1 MSLVHTDARGRLSLG
16 KLIQPD
22 RDYRVRTSPHGTV
35 TLEPVTVMSDYERRV
50 LENPEL
56 VAALDK
62 GIASAEAGNIVS
74 NPFRRRRGSIEA
86 ES

>member
-1 MSLVHTDARGRLSLG
+1 MSLVHADARGRLSLG
-16 KLIQPD
+16 KLIQAD
-22 RDYRVRTSPHGTV
+22 RDYRVSSSPHGTV

-74 NPFRRRRGSIEA
+74 NPFRRQRGSV
-86 ES
+86 ESEG